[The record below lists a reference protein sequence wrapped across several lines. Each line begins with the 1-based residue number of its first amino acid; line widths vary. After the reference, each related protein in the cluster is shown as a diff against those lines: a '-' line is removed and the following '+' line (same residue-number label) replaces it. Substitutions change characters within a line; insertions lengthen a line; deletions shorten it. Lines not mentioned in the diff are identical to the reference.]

1 MRGNRVTCLVAHARK
16 AATFVARRSILPAA
30 FLLAL
35 FTVRAATLVDGR
47 ESVVLEG
54 EKAAVVVDLGGGSIV
69 RFQLNES
76 PLNPLQWNNPGPAG
90 EPRPMSHFL
99 CLDRWGA
106 PSKAEEAN
114 GMPFHGEAT
123 RVRWT
128 VLRENGRAGGAR
140 QAEMAAWLPLAGL
153 EVKRRIQLAAK
164 HALLTVTEQVTN
176 NNKLGR
182 VYNMVQHPTIGPPF
196 LDPTT
201 VVDANARK
209 GFMQSSPLPN
219 PEEPAVYWPQALRDG
234 QPVNLR
240 NLTDNPDPNVVSFV
254 IDEEYGWVTAAN
266 ASRGLLL
273 GYLWKKSDYP
283 WLNIWRHVE
292 DGKPLARGLEFGTT
306 GLHQPFEVLLEKGR
320 IFGRPLHAYLD
331 AGQSATRSYA
341 AFLLAI
347 PSDYQGVAEVRY
359 EDGRI
364 TVQEKTRGR
373 GRDLSM
379 PAEDLFSN

>member
-1 MRGNRVTCLVAHARK
+1 VL
-16 AATFVARRSILPAA
+16 
-30 FLLAL
+30 
-35 FTVRAATLVDGR
+35 DGA
-47 ESVVLEG
+47 
-54 EKAAVVVDLGGGSIV
+54 KAAVVVDLGGGSIV
-69 RFQLNES
+69 RFQLKDS
-76 PLNPLQWNNPGPAG
+76 SINPLAWNNSGPAN

-128 VLRENGRAGGAR
+128 VLRESGRAGESV
-140 QAEMAAWLPLAGL
+140 QAEMAASLPLAGI
-153 EVKRRIQLAAK
+153 EVKRRMQLAAK
-164 HALLTVTEQVTN
+164 QALLTVSEEVTN
-176 NNKLGR
+176 RNKLGR
-182 VYNMVQHPTIGPPF
+182 LYNMVQHPTIGPPF

-219 PEEPAVYWPQALRDG
+219 PEEPAVFWPQALREG

-240 NLTDNPDPNVVSFV
+240 ELTDNPDPNVVSFV
-254 IDEEYGWVTAAN
+254 IDEEYGWVTAVN

-292 DGKPLARGLEFGTT
+292 NAKPLARGLEFGTT
-306 GLHQPFEVLLEKGR
+306 GLHQPFAALLEKGR
-320 IFGRPLHAYLD
+320 IFGRPLYAYLD

-341 AFLLAI
+341 AFLF
-347 PSDYQGVAEVRY
+347 PVPGDFQGVAEVRY
-359 EDGRI
+359 ENGKI
-364 TVQEKTRGR
+364 TVRERAAGR
-373 GRDLSM
+373 GRELSM
-379 PAEDLFSN
+379 PAADLFVNE

>member
-1 MRGNRVTCLVAHARK
+1 VKHRT
-16 AATFVARRSILPAA
+16 ILPA
-30 FLLAL
+30 LLLFAL
-35 FTVRAATLVDGR
+35 STARPATLVDGR

-54 EKAAVVVDLGGGSIV
+54 EKATVVVDLGGGSIV
-69 RFQLNES
+69 RFQLNAS
-76 PLNPLQWNNPGPAG
+76 PLNPLVWNNQGPPGEA
-90 EPRPMSHFL
+90 RPMSHFL

-123 RVRWT
+123 RLRWK
-128 VLRENGRAGGAR
+128 VLREAARAGDSI
-140 QAEMAAWLPLAGL
+140 QAEMSALLPLAGL
-153 EVKRRIQLAAK
+153 EVERRIQLAANQ
-164 HALLTVTEQVTN
+164 ALLKVTEEVTN

-182 VYNMVQHPTIGPPF
+182 VYNMVQHATIGPPF

-201 VVDANARK
+201 VVDANGRQ

-219 PEEPAVYWPQALRDG
+219 PEQPAVYWPQALLDG

-254 IDEEYGWVTAAN
+254 IDDEYGWVTAVN

-273 GYLWKKSDYP
+273 GYLWKRSDYP
-283 WLNIWRHVE
+283 WLNIWRHVQ

-306 GLHQPFEVLLEKGR
+306 GLHQPFAVLLEKGR
-320 IFGRPLHAYLD
+320 IFGRPIYSYLD
-331 AGQSATRSYA
+331 TGQTATRSYA

-347 PSDYQGVAEVRY
+347 PGDFQGVANVRY
-359 EDGRI
+359 ADGKIIVR
-364 TVQEKTRGR
+364 ERTRGQAR
-373 GRDLSM
+373 ELSM
-379 PAEDLFSN
+379 QSGDLFSN

>member
-1 MRGNRVTCLVAHARK
+1 MTHRTIS
-16 AATFVARRSILPAA
+16 AAIV
-30 FLLAL
+30 LLAL
-35 FTVRAATLVDGR
+35 SPARPATLIDGR

-54 EKAAVVVDLGGGSIV
+54 EKATVVVDLGGGSIV
-69 RFQLNES
+69 RFQLNDS
-76 PLNPLQWNNPGPAG
+76 PLNPLAWNNAG
-90 EPRPMSHFL
+90 TASELRPMSHFL

-114 GMPFHGEAT
+114 GMLFHGEAT
-123 RVRWT
+123 RVRWA
-128 VLRENGRAGGAR
+128 VLRESGRAGESI
-140 QAEMAAWLPLAGL
+140 QAEMAAALPMAGFA
-153 EVKRRIQLAAK
+153 VKRRIQLAAK
-164 HALLTVTEQVTN
+164 QALLWVTEEVTN

-196 LDPTT
+196 LDATT

-209 GFMQSSPLPN
+209 GFMQSTPLPN

-240 NLTDNPDPNVVSFV
+240 NLTDNPDPNVVSYV
-254 IDEEYGWVTAAN
+254 VEEEYGWVTAVN

-283 WLNIWRHVE
+283 WLNIWRHVA

-306 GLHQPFEVLLEKGR
+306 GLHQPFAALLEKGR
-320 IFGRPLHAYLD
+320 IFGRPIYVYLD

-341 AFLLAI
+341 AFLFAI

-359 EDGRI
+359 EAGKI
-364 TVQEKTRGR
+364 TVRERSGGKDRE
-373 GRDLSM
+373 LSM
-379 PAEDLFSN
+379 PAGDLFSN